1 MRAGEKMGKREKR
14 QYRTER
20 EEVRKWCLSNMII
33 NSVRKSKDMKLR
45 PIPGIYKEIYKQVY
59 KEVYGE
65 EPRE

>member
-1 MRAGEKMGKREKR
+1 MKDTVEKTFTTKR
-14 QYRTER
+14 QQVEM
-20 EEVRKWCLSNMII
+20 WCLSNMII